1 MDIPEW
7 KGSLRRT
14 WNWDLFLRGRQ
25 IKRELTA
32 ELGFFSLLV
41 EGREEKE
48 RLFLNLVCLI
58 LLNAALWYYWLTFQA
73 CKARVL
79 VIWNSYRIHILIK
92 KKKPSI
98 MVLAP
103 WGKDARKYFVTCFV
117 ECWKRRLSS
126 QQAWHPADLTSS
138 HVSTASA
145 LCMLYGYNH

>member
-7 KGSLRRT
+7 KGNLRRT

-58 LLNAALWYYWLTFQA
+58 LLNAALWSYWLTFQA

-92 KKKPSI
+92 KKSRVSWCSLRGER
-98 MVLAP
+98 MRVFCYLLCGVLEEACLFT
-103 WGKDARKYFVTCFV
+103 A
-117 ECWKRRLSS
+117 S
-126 QQAWHPADLTSS
+126 LTSS
-138 HVSTASA
+138 RFNQLSRFHSLSSVYVIW
-145 LCMLYGYNH
+145 L